1 MTKCCYNHEEVNGV
15 CLQNETTKDSTT
27 RVETRQVTT
36 ANYNDSIRLVTEI
49 SMTKNSENA
58 DNLSKREWIVYSLCI
73 GTVILLFGLSHL
85 VRRYR
90 KLKCSTQTSFTADV
104 EIQHENKIERESQS
118 IYDEIDDTLITE
130 NAVKVI
136 GINISPKTNSLE
148 TPGQKGHETDHSE
161 SESGDKDGYLLP
173 CISAYDSIKDDTDV
187 YLIPCISEQDSI
199 KDDTDVYIIP
209 CISEQD
215 SIKDNTDAYPEILPC
230 ISAQD
235 SIKDD
240 RDVYLIPCISEQES
254 IKDNT
259 HDYLEILPC
268 ISAQDNIKG
277 DRDVS
282 LFPCMFEQDSIT
294 DNNAVHLELSPCFSA
309 QDRIK
314 DDACSHSVSSNGSSS
329 DSNFKL
335 DPICNADYLNPYQAL
350 KYDNRPTS
358 MHNYETSVIVHAVDC
373 PLTFYDKTNT
383 CAQSECHERE
393 EDMSTDVKS
402 EEAEEE
408 YNDEAI
414 CAMIIIP

>member
-1 MTKCCYNHEEVNGV
+1 MHFFH
-15 CLQNETTKDSTT
+15 L
-27 RVETRQVTT
+27 
-36 ANYNDSIRLVTEI
+36 
-49 SMTKNSENA
+49 

-85 VRRYR
+85 VRKYR

-118 IYDEIDDTLITE
+118 IYDEIDDILITE

-136 GINISPKTNSLE
+136 SPKTDSLE

-199 KDDTDVYIIP
+199 KDNTDVYLIP
-209 CISEQD
+209 CISGQE
-215 SIKDNTDAYPEILPC
+215 SIKDNTDGYLEILSC
-230 ISAQD
+230 SSAQD

-240 RDVYLIPCISEQES
+240 RDVYLIPCISEQDS

-259 HDYLEILPC
+259 HGYLEILPC
-268 ISAQDNIKG
+268 ISAKDSIKG
-277 DRDVS
+277 DRDAS
-282 LFPCMFEQDSIT
+282 LISCMFEQDSIK
-294 DNNAVHLELSPCFSA
+294 DNNDVHLELLPCFSA
-309 QDRIK
+309 QDSIK

-329 DSNFKL
+329 DFSFKL

-373 PLTFYDKTNT
+373 PLPFNDKTNK
-383 CAQSECHERE
+383 QSECHERE

-408 YNDEAI
+408 YHDDAI
-414 CAMIIIP
+414 AQ